1 MNPQDSQIQRC
12 AVFVSLMTGSLPQ
25 MAVDRPGPGEELN
38 TSDAVTP
45 PRLAASVIV
54 LRGGGDAL
62 EVLLVRRTPQ
72 ARFMGGVWV
81 FPGGAVDEGEDE
93 RGAALRELAEEAAI
107 TGVDADALVRFSQ
120 WITPAQVKIRFD
132 THFFLAPVPGD
143 VEPEIDG
150 EEIVDLGW
158 FTPGDALEAYGR
170 GELELVFP
178 TIKHLEQ
185 LALFDSADDLL
196 DHARGR
202 EVQPVEPRVVM
213 HGETARVLLPGEP
226 GYEDRSGG

>member
-45 PRLAASVIV
+45 PRLVAAVIV

-93 RGAALRELAEEAAI
+93 RDAAVRELVEEAAV
-107 TGVDADALVRFSQ
+107 TVPDRDAMVRFSR
-120 WITPAQVKIRFD
+120 WITPAEVKIRFD
-132 THFFLAPVPGD
+132 THFFLAPLPEGA
-143 VEPEIDG
+143 EPAVDG

-158 FTPGDALEAYGR
+158 FTPSDALQAYSR

-185 LALFDSADDLL
+185 LARFHSVHELL
-196 DHARGR
+196 EHARGL
-202 EVQPVEPRVVM
+202 EVRPIEPKVVM
-213 HGETARVLLPGEP
+213 SGDSPRVLLPGEP
-226 GYEDRSGG
+226 GYED